1 MTTCQLCELTIESTD
16 KKTEMYCCDLVLHTK
31 CCIDRLNSETT
42 NCLCGHNLF
51 PFQHH
56 MYEVQGQNEVI
67 PDTPEFNDKVKAL
80 KTQINQYKKLKTP
93 VNKKVKEESLIF
105 KEMSIDLINQVRTLK
120 TNAMDAI
127 ENSDEYKNL
136 LKQRRKA
143 KTSLTRLV
151 NEYKLSNYYV
161 RSHLIPNRNILYEM
175 RYDAILWGIK
185 RQLRIKPR
193 L

>member
-1 MTTCQLCELTIESTD
+1 MSCVICELPIESTD

-31 CCIDRLNSETT
+31 CCIDRHSDTKF
-42 NCLCGHNLF
+42 CLCGHNLF
-51 PFQHH
+51 PFLQHH
-56 MYEVQGQNEVI
+56 MYNVQEQNEVI
-67 PDTPEFNDKVKAL
+67 PDTPEFNEKVKAL

-93 VNKKVKEESLIF
+93 LNKKVKEESLNF

-120 TNAMDAI
+120 TNSMDAI
-127 ENSDEYKNL
+127 EKSDEYKNL
-136 LKQRRKA
+136 LKQRRKT

-151 NEYKLSNYYV
+151 NEYKLSNHYV

-175 RYDAILWGIK
+175 RYDTILWGIK